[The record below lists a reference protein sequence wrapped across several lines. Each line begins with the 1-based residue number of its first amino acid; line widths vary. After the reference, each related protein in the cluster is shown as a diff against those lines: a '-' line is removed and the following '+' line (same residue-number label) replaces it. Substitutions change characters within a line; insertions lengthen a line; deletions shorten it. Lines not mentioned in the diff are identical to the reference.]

1 LKLLFYVKFDIVL
14 HHFIDGL
21 ASRSC
26 GLLWDS
32 HMPRKTKTGEGIAL
46 GVRIGRNI
54 KVARLRL
61 GMTQSTLAEALDI
74 ENVTVSRIET
84 GAQLPSVDRLDEI
97 AAVLKVSLAMLLADS
112 TKKEAFGEL
121 LGEAV
126 KDLPLREK
134 EFVYGFAVQY
144 AQHWRAGKKK

>member
-1 LKLLFYVKFDIVL
+1 
-14 HHFIDGL
+14 
-21 ASRSC
+21 
-26 GLLWDS
+26 
-32 HMPRKTKTGEGIAL
+32 MPRKIKTGEGVAL
-46 GVRIGRNI
+46 GARIGRNI
-54 KVARLRL
+54 KVARTRL
-61 GMTQSTLAEALDI
+61 GMTQSQLAELLDI

-84 GAQLPSVDRLDEI
+84 GAQLPSVDRLEDI
-97 AAVLKVSLAMLLADS
+97 AKILKVSLPMLLVDP